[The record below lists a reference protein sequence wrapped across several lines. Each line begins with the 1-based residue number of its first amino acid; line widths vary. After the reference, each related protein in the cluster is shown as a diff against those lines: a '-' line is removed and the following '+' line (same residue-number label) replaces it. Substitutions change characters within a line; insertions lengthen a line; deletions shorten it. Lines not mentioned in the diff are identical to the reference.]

1 MQSLTHII
9 PQQPYLPQAVFM
21 YNKLKQLKHKQLN
34 KPQRLQQQLN
44 NSNITNRYKDNDRL
58 KPNRDYNKKLKRF
71 ATALFF
77 LALETLFIIFLSQLS
92 IRLVYLSLV

>member
-9 PQQPYLPQAVFM
+9 PQQPYLPQAVSM

-58 KPNRDYNKKLKRF
+58 KPNRDYNKKLKDFKNSAKSFRVCR
-71 ATALFF
+71 T
-77 LALETLFIIFLSQLS
+77 IIQQIIE
-92 IRLVYLSLV
+92 IRD